1 MEKQGNST
9 FHDDYNVP
17 HDAQRL
23 IDLKSSQPTDQS
35 SLGDLV
41 AHIEQT
47 HHAFTRL
54 QLSQITTLLDGL
66 VDTAIPAFAEI
77 KHCCVQ
83 LQADLIP
90 HLMKEERILFPYI
103 VELENKPAHKP
114 NSCFGSIANPI
125 RMMGIEHE
133 TIKTLLTTLRELT
146 KNYLPIAT
154 YAPNIKALCA
164 ALSELDSD
172 LIQHIQWEDD
182 VLFPRAL
189 TLDKE
194 LLT

>member
-9 FHDDYNVP
+9 FHGDRIAP
-17 HDAQRL
+17 HDAQPL
-23 IDLKSSQPTDQS
+23 FDFTSSQPTDQS
-35 SLGDLV
+35 NLGDLI
-41 AHIEQT
+41 AYIEQT

-66 VDTAIPAFAEI
+66 VDTAMPAFTEI
-77 KHCCVQ
+77 RHCFAQ

-90 HLMKEERILFPYI
+90 HFMKEERILFPYI
-103 VELENKPAHKP
+103 VELESNPAHKP
-114 NSCFGSIANPI
+114 HSCFGSIANPI

-133 TIKTLLTTLRELT
+133 AMKNLLTTLRELME
-146 KNYLPIAT
+146 NYRPIAT
-154 YAPNIKALCA
+154 YAPNIKALYA

-172 LIQHIQWEDD
+172 LIQHIQWEDG

-194 LLT
+194 VLT